1 MSNDRPKKPNMNTRV
16 IRAGY
21 SKKRNSGVVNT
32 PVYHA
37 STVVFDTI
45 AELRDVGARAMRG
58 EKALCY
64 GRFGTP
70 THWTLEEA
78 ITELAGGADTILT
91 PSGIAACALA
101 VIGSVKAGDH
111 VLVSDSAYEPT
122 RKLCDGLLKDFGVE
136 TSYYDPC
143 IGAGISALM
152 QPNTRLVF
160 CESPGS
166 HTFEIQDI
174 PAIAKAAHAHGAK
187 VAIDNTWASP
197 IYCQPIALGADISI
211 EAGTKYLSGHSDAM
225 IGAVTATAEM
235 LPGLRRAVLALGY
248 AVGPDDV
255 YLTTR
260 GLRTLGVRLARHQ
273 ENAMKVAL
281 WLRGRPE
288 VKRVLYPAL
297 ADDPGH
303 QIWKR
308 DFQGASGLMGVL
320 LHRTSPAAVAALI
333 EGLAY
338 FGLGYSW
345 GGFESL
351 IAPSSP
357 KTIRTA
363 VPWTEA
369 EPGIRLHIGLE
380 DPIDLIGDL
389 EKGFARFTAV
399 LG

>member
-1 MSNDRPKKPNMNTRV
+1 MKKDTKV
-16 IRAGY
+16 IRAGH
-21 SKKRNSGVVNT
+21 SRKRNGGVVNT

-37 STVVFDTI
+37 STVVFDSM
-45 AELRDVGARAMRG
+45 AQLRDVQPRALKG
-58 EKALCY
+58 EKALYY
-64 GRFGTP
+64 GRLGTP

-91 PSGIAACALA
+91 PSGVAACALA
-101 VIGSVKAGDH
+101 ILGCVKTGDH
-111 VLVSDSAYEPT
+111 ILVSDSAYEPT

-136 TSYYDPC
+136 TGYYDPC
-143 IGAGISALM
+143 IGAGIAALM
-152 QPNTRLVF
+152 RENTRLVF

-166 HTFEIQDI
+166 HTFEVQDV
-174 PAIAKAAHAHGAK
+174 PAIAKAAHAGGAK

-197 IYCQPIALGADISI
+197 VFCRPLDLGADISI
-211 EAGTKYLSGHSDAM
+211 EAGTKYLCGHSDAV
-225 IGAVTATAEM
+225 IGAVTATAEA

-260 GLRTLGVRLARHQ
+260 GLRTLAVRLARHQ

-281 WLRGRPE
+281 WLQSRPE

-297 ADDPGH
+297 PDDPGH
-303 QIWKR
+303 ALWKR

-320 LHRTSPAAVAALI
+320 LHRTSPAAVAAMIDGMSLF
-333 EGLAY
+333 A
-338 FGLGYSW
+338 LGYSW

-351 IAPSSP
+351 IAPSAP

-363 VPWTEA
+363 VPWAEA
-369 EPGIRLHIGLE
+369 EPGLRLHIGLE
-380 DPIDLIGDL
+380 DPSDLILDL
-389 EKGFARFTAV
+389 ENGFTRLTAA
-399 LG
+399 LF

>member
-1 MSNDRPKKPNMNTRV
+1 MKKDTKV
-16 IRAGY
+16 IRAGH
-21 SKKRNSGVVNT
+21 SKKRNAGVVNT

-37 STVVFDTI
+37 STVVFDSI
-45 AELRDVGARAMRG
+45 AQLKDVGPRALKG
-58 EKALCY
+58 EKTLFY
-64 GRFGTP
+64 GRLGTP

-91 PSGIAACALA
+91 PSGVAACALA
-101 VIGSVKAGDH
+101 ILGSVKAGDH
-111 VLVSDSAYEPT
+111 ILMSDSAYEPT
-122 RKLCDGLLKDFGVE
+122 RKLCDGLLKGFGVE
-136 TSYYDPC
+136 TSYYDPR
-143 IGAGISALM
+143 IGAGIDGLM
-152 QPNTRLVF
+152 RPNTRLVF

-166 HTFEIQDI
+166 HTFEVQDV
-174 PAIAKAAHAHGAK
+174 PAIAKVAHARGAK

-197 IYCQPIALGADISI
+197 LFCRPLDLGADISI
-211 EAGTKYLSGHSDAM
+211 EAGTKYLCGHSDAV
-225 IGAVTATAEM
+225 IGAVTATAEA
-235 LPGLRRAVLALGY
+235 LPGLRQAVLALGY

-260 GLRTLGVRLARHQ
+260 GLRTLAVRLARHQ

-281 WLRGRPE
+281 WLKDRPE

-303 QIWKR
+303 ALWTR

-320 LHRTSPAAVAALI
+320 LHRTSPVAIAAMI
-333 EGLAY
+333 ESMGL
-338 FGLGYSW
+338 FSLGFSW

-363 VPWTEA
+363 VPWMEA

-380 DPIDLIGDL
+380 DPDDLIADL
-389 EKGFARFTAV
+389 EKGFSQLTAA
-399 LG
+399 LA

>member
-1 MSNDRPKKPNMNTRV
+1 MKKDTKV
-16 IRAGY
+16 IRAGH
-21 SKKRNSGVVNT
+21 SKKRNAGIVNT

-37 STVVFDTI
+37 STVVFDTV
-45 AELRDVGARAMRG
+45 ADLRAVGARALKG
-58 EKALCY
+58 EKVLCY

-70 THWTLEEA
+70 THWTLEDA

-91 PSGIAACALA
+91 PSGVAACALA
-101 VIGSVKAGDH
+101 ILGCVKAGDH

-136 TSYYDPC
+136 TGYYDPC
-143 IGAGISALM
+143 IGGGIAALLRD
-152 QPNTRLVF
+152 NTRLVF

-166 HTFEIQDI
+166 HTFEVQDI
-174 PAIAKAAHAHGAK
+174 PAIAKAAHARGAK

-197 IYCQPIALGADISI
+197 LYCRPLDLGADISV
-211 EAGTKYLSGHSDAM
+211 EAGTKYLCGHSDAV
-225 IGAVTATAEM
+225 IGAVTATAEA
-235 LPGLRRAVLALGY
+235 LPGLRRAVLGLGY

-260 GLRTLGVRLARHQ
+260 GLRTLAVRLARHQ
-273 ENAMKVAL
+273 ENAMKVAT
-281 WLRGRPE
+281 WLKDRPE

-297 ADDPGH
+297 PDDPGH
-303 QIWKR
+303 ALWKR

-320 LHRTSPAAVAALI
+320 LHRTSTAAAAAMI
-333 EGLAY
+333 EGMEFFAL
-338 FGLGYSW
+338 GLSW

-351 IAPSSP
+351 IAPSAP

-369 EPGIRLHIGLE
+369 EPSLRLHIGLE
-380 DPIDLIGDL
+380 DPADLIADL
-389 EKGFARFTAV
+389 EKGFARLRAA
-399 LG
+399 LA

>member
-1 MSNDRPKKPNMNTRV
+1 MKKETRI
-16 IRAGY
+16 IRAGH
-21 SKKRNSGVVNT
+21 SKKRNGGIVNT

-37 STVVFDTI
+37 STVVFDTM
-45 AELRDVGARAMRG
+45 AELRDVGQRALKG
-58 EKALCY
+58 EKTLCY

-78 ITELAGGADTILT
+78 ITDLAGGADTLLT
-91 PSGIAACALA
+91 PSGVAACALA

-122 RKLCDGLLKDFGVE
+122 RKLCDGLLADFGVE

-143 IGAGISALM
+143 IGAGIAAHM
-152 QPNTRLVF
+152 RANTRLVF

-166 HTFEIQDI
+166 HTFEVQDI
-174 PAIAKAAHAHGAK
+174 PAIAKVAHAHGAK

-197 IYCQPIALGADISI
+197 LFCRPLQLGADISI
-211 EAGTKYLSGHSDAM
+211 EAGTKYLSGHSDVM
-225 IGAVTATAEM
+225 IGAVTATADAI
-235 LPGLRRAVLALGY
+235 PGLRRALFALGY

-260 GLRTLGVRLARHQ
+260 GLRTLAVRLARHQ
-273 ENAMKVAL
+273 ENALKIAT
-281 WLRGRPE
+281 WLQGRPE

-297 ADDPGH
+297 PDDPGH
-303 QIWKR
+303 TLWKR

-320 LHRTSPAAVAALI
+320 LHRTSAAAVTAMI
-333 EGLAY
+333 ESLRL
-338 FGLGYSW
+338 FGLGFSW
-345 GGFESL
+345 GGYESL

-357 KTIRTA
+357 RTIRTA

-380 DPIDLIGDL
+380 DPDDLMADL
-389 EKGFARFTAV
+389 DQGFAHLRAA

>member
-1 MSNDRPKKPNMNTRV
+1 MKRDTKV
-16 IRAGY
+16 IRAGH
-21 SKKRNSGVVNT
+21 SKKRNAGVVNT

-37 STVVFDTI
+37 STVVFDSL
-45 AELRDVGARAMRG
+45 AQLKEVQPRALKG
-58 EKALCY
+58 EKALYY
-64 GRFGTP
+64 GRLGTP

-78 ITELAGGADTILT
+78 ITDLAGGADTILT
-91 PSGIAACALA
+91 PSGVAACALA
-101 VIGSVKAGDH
+101 ILGSVKAGEH

-143 IGAGISALM
+143 IGAGIEKLM
-152 QPNTRLVF
+152 RKNTRLVF

-166 HTFEIQDI
+166 HTFEVQDV
-174 PAIAKAAHAHGAK
+174 PAIARVAHASGAL

-197 IYCQPIALGADISI
+197 LFCRPIDLGADMSI
-211 EAGTKYLSGHSDAM
+211 EAGTKYLCGHSDAV
-225 IGAVTATAEM
+225 IGAVTATAEA
-235 LPGLRRAVLALGY
+235 LPGLRRAVLGLGY

-260 GLRTLGVRLARHQ
+260 GLRTLAVRLARHQ

-281 WLRGRPE
+281 WLRDRPE

-297 ADDPGH
+297 PDDPGH
-303 QIWKR
+303 ALWKR

-320 LHRTSPAAVAALI
+320 LRRTSPAAVAAMVDDMKL
-333 EGLAY
+333 
-338 FGLGYSW
+338 FSLGYSW

-351 IAPSSP
+351 IAPSAP

-363 VPWTEA
+363 VPWKEA
-369 EPGIRLHIGLE
+369 EPGLRLHIGLE
-380 DPIDLIGDL
+380 DPSDLIADL
-389 EKGFARFTAV
+389 EKGFARLSAA
-399 LG
+399 L